1 MSDKR
6 FRVVTAIGSDRPGLV
21 SRISSAIREA
31 GANIEDSRMAVLGG
45 EFALMVLLSGS
56 AEVLKKAD
64 QQVNETAEQLE
75 LSVVFKDTSG
85 HKQATGQLHYRL
97 QVTGLD
103 QPGIV
108 HGVCSVLALH
118 NINVAALDTDVV
130 HAPLTGTPTFL
141 LNAEIEVPPNVSM
154 SKLRASLGETCDQL
168 QVDFTL
174 ESAIA

>member
-6 FRVVTAIGSDRPGLV
+6 FRVLTAIGSDRPGLV

-56 AEVLKKAD
+56 AEVLQAAAASVQHTAD
-64 QQVNETAEQLE
+64 KLE
-75 LSVVFKDTSG
+75 LAVVLKDTSG

-108 HGVCSVLALH
+108 HGVCSVLALY

-141 LNAEIEVPPNVSM
+141 MKADIEVPPNVSM
-154 SKLRASLGETCDQL
+154 SKLRSALGEACDEL

-174 ESAIA
+174 ESAVA